1 MNDIRYALRQF
12 RKSPLFT
19 LIAVITLAVGIGAS
33 TAIFT
38 LLDQALI
45 RSLPVSH
52 PEQLVR
58 LRYTGES
65 PGHTNNYGGD
75 DKDFFS
81 YPMYRDL
88 RDKNS
93 VFSGLLAND
102 EKYVG
107 VQWND
112 RSELA
117 EAELVSGNYFEVLG
131 LQPALGRLLLP
142 ADDVPNGNPVVVL
155 SFNYWKMKL
164 GSNPDVIGKAL
175 LLNAHPFTIVGVV
188 QPGFHSVVAG
198 ETPGLFVPASAKNI
212 ITPRW
217 QDFEDRQSHWITIVG
232 RLKPGESLQQAQ
244 AGLDPLWHA
253 IRAEEL
259 KQFGYHSERTRR
271 LFLDESHIQL
281 LNSARGFSPL
291 RDQIGTPLVIL
302 MGMVSLLVLMA
313 CVNISSLLLVRAA
326 GRTRE
331 MAVRYA
337 MGAGRWQIVRQLL
350 LEGLLLGTVG
360 GALGLLLAPVVGNV
374 LVHTAFTDPM
384 SEIPLSTH
392 PDTRILLFN
401 FAVAF
406 TVSILFSLAPALRF
420 LRPDLVATLKQQS
433 ATAAGSPLRFRRI
446 SVGAQIAVSLLLLI
460 GAGLFV
466 RTLKNLRAVDVGF
479 VPDHMVTF
487 DLNPR
492 LAGYQAGQMQA
503 LNQRILENLA
513 ALPGVRAVA
522 ATDDPD
528 LAGDDETGNVS
539 IAGVKMNEDDQDFE
553 EPSVTPAYFA
563 TLKAPLLA
571 GRVFTDQDVLG
582 KAKVAVVNL
591 SVAKRYFGSPQ
602 NAIGHSSL
610 VRFRRQ
616 IRYPDY
622 RCSGRHETSF
632 GTRPGSHDG
641 VSRHIAESGTERHH
655 LPGANLAAARGCRD
669 RHTCGHAANRFQT
682 GAQQFANRGAA
693 DRQQPVERAA
703 DCHAVVQLRRNCR
716 LTRGH
721 RPVRCAGV
729 LHGAAHARD
738 RHPDGD
744 GRSAL
749 RCGEDGTAGCAMD
762 LRRQYRGGA
771 AAGSGTGA
779 VIASPT
785 LWSPCRRSRNVVGRN
800 ASDRLGGIARSHD
813 SRPPRRIRRTDAG
826 VAYGV
831 EQKTGCTTDSRPAPA
846 GPRLNICR
854 LPRTAS
860 WAELSTAASADGSVV
875 LRWLFGF
882 S

>member
-1 MNDIRYALRQF
+1 MAHGSWLMAKSYELNQSPSCRFLLMNDIRYALRQF

-45 RSLPVSH
+45 RSLPVNH

-142 ADDVPNGNPVVVL
+142 SDDVPNGNPVVVL
-155 SFNYWKMKL
+155 SSNYWKMKL

-374 LVHTAFTDPM
+374 LVNTAFTDPM

-563 TLKAPLLA
+563 TLKTPLLA

-602 NAIGHSSL
+602 NAIGHSLSFGSAGKFDTQIIGVVGDTKHHSVRDPVRMTAYRAISQSPELNGITYL
-610 VRFRRQ
+610 VRTWQQPADAETGIRAAMQQ
-616 IRYPDY
+616 IDSKLALSNLQTEEQQIDNSLSNERLIAML
-622 RCSGRHETSF
+622 SSSF
-632 GTRPGSHDG
+632 GVIAVLLAAIGLYGVLAFSTAQRTREIGIRMAMGAQRSAVVKMVLQDVLWICG
-641 VSRHIAESGTERHH
+641 VSIAVALPLALVLGRLLQSQLYGVHAGDPLTLLGGT
-655 LPGANLAAARGCRD
+655 LLIASVALLAAMIPAR
-669 RHTCGHAANRFQT
+669 
-682 GAQQFANRGAA
+682 
-693 DRQQPVERAA
+693 RAA
-703 DCHAVVQLRRNCR
+703 SVEPMQ
-716 LTRGH
+716 
-721 RPVRCAGV
+721 
-729 LHGAAHARD
+729 
-738 RHPDGD
+738 
-744 GRSAL
+744 AL
-749 RCGEDGTAGCAMD
+749 RTE
-762 LRRQYRGGA
+762 
-771 AAGSGTGA
+771 
-779 VIASPT
+779 
-785 LWSPCRRSRNVVGRN
+785 
-800 ASDRLGGIARSHD
+800 
-813 SRPPRRIRRTDAG
+813 
-826 VAYGV
+826 
-831 EQKTGCTTDSRPAPA
+831 
-846 GPRLNICR
+846 
-854 LPRTAS
+854 
-860 WAELSTAASADGSVV
+860 
-875 LRWLFGF
+875 
-882 S
+882 

>member
-1 MNDIRYALRQF
+1 MAHGSWLMAKSYELNQSPSCRFLLMNDISYALRQF

-45 RSLPVSH
+45 RSLPVNH

-142 ADDVPNGNPVVVL
+142 SDDVPNGNPVVVL
-155 SFNYWKMKL
+155 SSNYWKMKL

-374 LVHTAFTDPM
+374 LVNTAFTDPM

-563 TLKAPLLA
+563 TLKTPLLA

-602 NAIGHSSL
+602 NAIGHSLSFGSAGKFDTQIIGVVGDTKHHSVRDPVRMTAYRAISQSPELNGITYL
-610 VRFRRQ
+610 VRTWQQPADAETGIRAAMQQ
-616 IRYPDY
+616 IDSKLALSNLQTEEQQIDNSLSNERLIAML
-622 RCSGRHETSF
+622 SSSF
-632 GTRPGSHDG
+632 GVIAVLLAAIGLYGVLAFSTAQRTREIGIRMAMGAQRSAVVKMVLQDVLWICG
-641 VSRHIAESGTERHH
+641 VSIAVALPLALVLGRLLQSQLYGVHAGDPLTLLGGT
-655 LPGANLAAARGCRD
+655 LLIASVALLAAMIPAR
-669 RHTCGHAANRFQT
+669 
-682 GAQQFANRGAA
+682 
-693 DRQQPVERAA
+693 RAA
-703 DCHAVVQLRRNCR
+703 SVEPMQ
-716 LTRGH
+716 
-721 RPVRCAGV
+721 
-729 LHGAAHARD
+729 
-738 RHPDGD
+738 
-744 GRSAL
+744 AL
-749 RCGEDGTAGCAMD
+749 RTE
-762 LRRQYRGGA
+762 
-771 AAGSGTGA
+771 
-779 VIASPT
+779 
-785 LWSPCRRSRNVVGRN
+785 
-800 ASDRLGGIARSHD
+800 
-813 SRPPRRIRRTDAG
+813 
-826 VAYGV
+826 
-831 EQKTGCTTDSRPAPA
+831 
-846 GPRLNICR
+846 
-854 LPRTAS
+854 
-860 WAELSTAASADGSVV
+860 
-875 LRWLFGF
+875 
-882 S
+882 

>member
-1 MNDIRYALRQF
+1 MAHGSWLMAKSYELNQSPSCRFLLMNDISYALRQF

-45 RSLPVSH
+45 RSLPVNH

-142 ADDVPNGNPVVVL
+142 SDDVPNGNPVVVL
-155 SFNYWKMKL
+155 SSNYWKMKL

-198 ETPGLFVPASAKNI
+198 ETPGLFVPASVKSI

-374 LVHTAFTDPM
+374 LVNTAFTDPM

-563 TLKAPLLA
+563 TLKTPLLA

-602 NAIGHSSL
+602 NAIGHSLSFGSAGKFDTQIIGVVGDTKHHSVRDPVRMTAYRAISQSPELNGITYL
-610 VRFRRQ
+610 VRTWQQPTDAETGIRAAMQQ
-616 IRYPDY
+616 IDSKLALSNLQTEEQQIDNSLSNERLIAML
-622 RCSGRHETSF
+622 SSSF
-632 GTRPGSHDG
+632 GVIAVLLAAIGLYGVLAFSTAQRTREIGIRMAMGAQRSAVVKMVLQDVLWICG
-641 VSRHIAESGTERHH
+641 VSIAVALPLALVLGRLLQAQLYGVHAGDPVTLLGGT
-655 LPGANLAAARGCRD
+655 LLIASVALLAAMIPAR
-669 RHTCGHAANRFQT
+669 
-682 GAQQFANRGAA
+682 
-693 DRQQPVERAA
+693 RAA
-703 DCHAVVQLRRNCR
+703 SVEPMQ
-716 LTRGH
+716 
-721 RPVRCAGV
+721 
-729 LHGAAHARD
+729 
-738 RHPDGD
+738 
-744 GRSAL
+744 AL
-749 RCGEDGTAGCAMD
+749 RTE
-762 LRRQYRGGA
+762 
-771 AAGSGTGA
+771 
-779 VIASPT
+779 
-785 LWSPCRRSRNVVGRN
+785 
-800 ASDRLGGIARSHD
+800 
-813 SRPPRRIRRTDAG
+813 
-826 VAYGV
+826 
-831 EQKTGCTTDSRPAPA
+831 
-846 GPRLNICR
+846 
-854 LPRTAS
+854 
-860 WAELSTAASADGSVV
+860 
-875 LRWLFGF
+875 
-882 S
+882 

>member
-1 MNDIRYALRQF
+1 MNDLRYALRQF

-75 DKDFFS
+75 DQDFFS

-88 RDKNS
+88 RDKNE

-112 RSELA
+112 RSEVA
-117 EAELVSGNYFEVLG
+117 EGELVSGNYFEVLG
-131 LQPALGRLLLP
+131 LKPVLGRLLLP
-142 ADDVPNGNPVVVL
+142 SDDVTNGNPVVVL
-155 SFNYWKMKL
+155 SFNYWKTKL
-164 GSNPDVIGKAL
+164 GSNPDVIGQAL
-175 LLNAHPFTIVGVV
+175 LLNARPFTIVGVV

-198 ETPGLFVPASAKNI
+198 ETPGIFIPASAKNI

-217 QDFEDRQSHWITIVG
+217 QDFEDRQSHWITMVG

-244 AGLDPLWHA
+244 AGLDPLWHS

-271 LFLDESHIQL
+271 LFLDESHMRL

-291 RDQIGTPLVIL
+291 RDQIGMPLLIL

-313 CVNISSLLLVRAA
+313 CLNISSLLLVRAA
-326 GRTRE
+326 GRSRE

-350 LEGLLLGTVG
+350 VEGLLLGTIG
-360 GALGLLLAPVVGNV
+360 GALGLLLAPIVGGI
-374 LVHTAFTDPM
+374 LVRTAFANPM

-406 TVSILFSLAPALRF
+406 TVSILFSLAPTLRF
-420 LRPDLVATLKQQS
+420 LRPNLVDSLKQQS

-479 VPDHMVTF
+479 VSDHMVTF
-487 DLNPR
+487 EVNPR

-503 LNQRILENLA
+503 LNQRILDKLA
-513 ALPGVRAVA
+513 GQPGVRAVA

-539 IAGVKMNEDDQDFE
+539 IAGVTLNEDDEQFE
-553 EPSVTPAYFA
+553 EPWVSPTYFA
-563 TLKAPLLA
+563 TMKVPLLA
-571 GRVFTDQDVLG
+571 GRVFTDQDFLG
-582 KAKVAVVNL
+582 KAKVAVINL
-591 SVAKRYFGSPQ
+591 ATAKRCFGTPQAAVGRSLSFGSGGKFDTQ
-602 NAIGHSSL
+602 IIGVVGDTKHHSVRDPVRLTAYRPMLQSPELNDITYL
-610 VRFRRQ
+610 VRTGQ
-616 IRYPDY
+616 QPVD
-622 RCSGRHETSF
+622 
-632 GTRPGSHDG
+632 
-641 VSRHIAESGTERHH
+641 AESGIRSAMQQIDSKLAITSLQTEDEQIDSSLSNER
-655 LPGANLAAARGCRD
+655 LIAMLSSGFGVIAVLLAAIGLYGVLAFSTGQRTREIGIRMAMGAQRSTVVKMVLQD
-669 RHTCGHAANRFQT
+669 VLWICGVSIAVSLPLAGLLGRLLQTQLYGVHAADPVTLLGGTLLIAVVAFL
-682 GAQQFANRGAA
+682 AA
-693 DRQQPVERAA
+693 MIPARRAA
-703 DCHAVVQLRRNCR
+703 SVDPMQ
-716 LTRGH
+716 
-721 RPVRCAGV
+721 
-729 LHGAAHARD
+729 
-738 RHPDGD
+738 
-744 GRSAL
+744 AL
-749 RCGEDGTAGCAMD
+749 RTE
-762 LRRQYRGGA
+762 
-771 AAGSGTGA
+771 
-779 VIASPT
+779 
-785 LWSPCRRSRNVVGRN
+785 
-800 ASDRLGGIARSHD
+800 
-813 SRPPRRIRRTDAG
+813 
-826 VAYGV
+826 
-831 EQKTGCTTDSRPAPA
+831 
-846 GPRLNICR
+846 
-854 LPRTAS
+854 
-860 WAELSTAASADGSVV
+860 
-875 LRWLFGF
+875 
-882 S
+882 

>member
-45 RSLPVSH
+45 RSLPVNH

-81 YPMYRDL
+81 YPIYRDL
-88 RDKNS
+88 RDKNG

-142 ADDVPNGNPVVVL
+142 SDDVPNGNPVVVL
-155 SFNYWKMKL
+155 SSNYWKMKL

-188 QPGFHSVVAG
+188 QLGFHSVVAG
-198 ETPGLFVPASAKNI
+198 ETPGLFVPASVKSI

-374 LVHTAFTDPM
+374 LVNTAFTDPM

-539 IAGVKMNEDDQDFE
+539 IAGVKMNEGDQDFE

-563 TLKAPLLA
+563 TLKTPLLA

-602 NAIGHSSL
+602 NAIGHSLSFGSAGKFDTQIIGVVGDTKHHSVRDPVRMTAYRAISQSPELNGITYL
-610 VRFRRQ
+610 VRTWQQPADAETGIRAAMQQ
-616 IRYPDY
+616 IDSKLALSNLQTEEQQIDNSLSNERLIAML
-622 RCSGRHETSF
+622 SSSF
-632 GTRPGSHDG
+632 GVIAVLLAAIGLYGVLAFSTAQRTREIGIRMAMGAQRSAMVKMVLQDVLWICG
-641 VSRHIAESGTERHH
+641 VSIAVALPLALVLGRLLQAQLYGVHAGDPVTLLGGT
-655 LPGANLAAARGCRD
+655 LLIASVALLAAMIPAR
-669 RHTCGHAANRFQT
+669 
-682 GAQQFANRGAA
+682 
-693 DRQQPVERAA
+693 RAA
-703 DCHAVVQLRRNCR
+703 SVEPMQ
-716 LTRGH
+716 
-721 RPVRCAGV
+721 
-729 LHGAAHARD
+729 
-738 RHPDGD
+738 
-744 GRSAL
+744 AL
-749 RCGEDGTAGCAMD
+749 RTE
-762 LRRQYRGGA
+762 
-771 AAGSGTGA
+771 
-779 VIASPT
+779 
-785 LWSPCRRSRNVVGRN
+785 
-800 ASDRLGGIARSHD
+800 
-813 SRPPRRIRRTDAG
+813 
-826 VAYGV
+826 
-831 EQKTGCTTDSRPAPA
+831 
-846 GPRLNICR
+846 
-854 LPRTAS
+854 
-860 WAELSTAASADGSVV
+860 
-875 LRWLFGF
+875 
-882 S
+882 